1 MSNTTITSS
10 ELIALILNMG
20 YNEQYLFFQR
30 AAELSNTK
38 LCQICLDA
46 GLDINM
52 KEGMYG
58 RPLLVSLMSKPITLT
73 IEVADWFL
81 KNGYDINLA
90 SAAGHTPLGYACCYG
105 NYTLAKFFL
114 EHNAHIRSGPN
125 VQFTGDLYDAVKAC
139 NTYEQGIKIVH
150 LLLDYGAP
158 LDSDEYPTRN
168 PFVCAIESKQS
179 EVVELFLKRNA
190 NPNIY
195 IYGQSALHTA
205 VVLDDICTARLLL
218 EYQANVNAKIKT
230 KSNCFERYY
239 AITPLDIAIYNQ
251 NLLMRDLLI
260 QHGAKPSAKEEKIAM
275 ALSLYDGDTGLKLI
289 EKIMQLQD

>member
-1 MSNTTITSS
+1 MPNTTITSS

-90 SAAGHTPLGYACCYG
+90 SAAGHTPLGNACSYG
-105 NYTLAKFFL
+105 CYTLAKFFL
-114 EHNAHIRSGPN
+114 EHDAHIRSGPN

-139 NTYEQGIKIVH
+139 NTYEQGIKIVQ
-150 LLLDYGAP
+150 LLLDYSAP
-158 LDSDEYPTRN
+158 LDSDAYPTQN
-168 PFVCAIESKQS
+168 PFVCAIEFKQS
-179 EVVELFLKRNA
+179 EVVELFLKRGA
-190 NPNIY
+190 DPNLY
-195 IYGQSALHTA
+195 IYGQSALHTTIA
-205 VVLDDICTARLLL
+205 LEDISTARLLI
-218 EYQANVNAKIKT
+218 QHGADVNAKIK
-230 KSNCFERYY
+230 KNCNSFERYC
-239 AITPLDIAIYNQ
+239 AITPLDIAIYTQ
-251 NLLMRDLLI
+251 NLPMRDLLT
-260 QHGAKPSAKEEKIAM
+260 QYGAKTSTKEEKIAM
-275 ALSLYDGDTGLKLI
+275 ALSLHDDNDGLKLV